1 VLLSFF
7 CELKV
12 RLFQEN
18 GEAVKKPPHLVF
30 LVDKMRIKLS
40 KGRSTKAKEDYSS
53 AMQLC
58 GGRGGG
64 DAAARSLYWSPR
76 RGVQFMLVLET
87 ERDRNA
93 AIMLARRFAFDCNVC
108 LLLHLHFAN

>member
-1 VLLSFF
+1 MMLLSFF
-7 CELKV
+7 WELKA

-53 AMQLC
+53 AMQV
-58 GGRGGG
+58 GI
-64 DAAARSLYWSPR
+64 SNSH
-76 RGVQFMLVLET
+76 V
-87 ERDRNA
+87 
-93 AIMLARRFAFDCNVC
+93 
-108 LLLHLHFAN
+108 